1 MKLKELLNNE
11 TFLSKYGDY
20 EIVRNSYTAV
30 RENDKLQ
37 LVFDVQEPT
46 PKSVW
51 DLKSKD
57 ECWTLDETGGI
68 THERYGDGFFNDERR
83 KLGNVF
89 LTEKEALKE
98 NERRKV
104 ETLLLKNGGRR
115 WFKRDNMNYLLEYDY
130 KFEKLTY
137 TGSGRPAWQGL
148 IYFDTKAQI
157 ENAIEQI
164 GAERIKE
171 ALFEVR

>member
-1 MKLKELLNNE
+1 MKLKDLLE
-11 TFLSKYGDY
+11 KYGEY
-20 EIVRNSYTAV
+20 EVDLKKVVGNTEIQSVTI
-30 RENDKLQ
+30 DLTK
-37 LVFDVQEPT
+37 PK

-51 DLKSKD
+51 ELEEDD
-57 ECWTLDETGGI
+57 EYYYI
-68 THERYGDGFFNDERR
+68 NADGYINISTYAEVESEENCVSV
-83 KLGNVF
+83 GNVF
-89 LTEKEALKE
+89 LVYEEAKKDL
-98 NERRKV
+98 ERRKV
-104 ETLLLKNGGRR
+104 ETLLLKFGGRR

-148 IYFDTKAQI
+148 IYFDTRAQI

-164 GAERIKE
+164 GEERIIK